1 MKSFERLQ
9 PKSWDEAA
17 QLLATAREK
26 KISSEVKGAGT
37 ELLDRMKE
45 YNLAPDQVVDLRPPE
60 HLADSRSQRAHRA
73 GGVGV
78 VIIGVLVVQGLLSI
92 A

>member
-9 PKSWDEAA
+9 PKSWEEAA

-37 ELLDRMKE
+37 ELLDRLKE
-45 YNLAPDQVVDLRPPE
+45 
-60 HLADSRSQRAHRA
+60 
-73 GGVGV
+73 
-78 VIIGVLVVQGLLSI
+78 
-92 A
+92 